1 MAETITRQYREPFVE
16 AAGLAVTEEGKRLL
30 RQAIPTATYTGSQ
43 FVAPQAALEQQAR
56 TAASSLGAL
65 LPQQPGESAEAFQ
78 ARQQTYNQ
86 AVEAGTAGL
95 IGADAYKQFM
105 SPYQQEVI
113 DTSLAAMEREQA
125 KGIASLRQ
133 RAAQAGAFGGGREAA
148 ALGEYQAT
156 ADIARAAQEAQ
167 LRQQGFQQ
175 AQQQALAQ
183 LQAQQ
188 GLGTYQSQLGSQQ
201 RQVAQAEL
209 AADQEAAREAA
220 FADYT
225 RLGLIGPQLSSVIG
239 GFPAATQVQSTP
251 PPSATQQILGLG
263 IGAAGLAG
271 AIRRI

>member
-1 MAETITRQYREPFVE
+1 MAETITRQLREPFVE
-16 AAGLAVTEEGKRLL
+16 AAGLAITERGKKLL
-30 RQAIPTATYTGSQ
+30 GTPIPTATYTGRQ
-43 FVAPQAALEQQAR
+43 FVQGPSALEQQAQQ
-56 TAASSLGAL
+56 AA
-65 LPQQPGESAEAFQ
+65 
-78 ARQQTYNQ
+78 
-86 AVEAGTAGL
+86 AGL
-95 IGADAYKQFM
+95 DTLVGPDAYKQFM

-156 ADIARAAQEAQ
+156 ADIARGAEEAR
-167 LRQQGFQQ
+167 LRQAGFQQ
-175 AQQQALAQ
+175 AQQQALNQ

-188 GLGTYQSQLGSQQ
+188 GLGTFQSQLGAQQ

-271 AIRRI
+271 ALRRI